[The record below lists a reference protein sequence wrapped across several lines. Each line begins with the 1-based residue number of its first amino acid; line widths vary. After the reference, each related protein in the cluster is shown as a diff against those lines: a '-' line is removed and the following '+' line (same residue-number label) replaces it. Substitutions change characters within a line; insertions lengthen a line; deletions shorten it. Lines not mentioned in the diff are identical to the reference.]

1 MVVAE
6 SREREISYFSEQE
19 VIDLINFNPSY
30 HMEVTASS
38 NLIVAKHFLVPSPML
53 SAEYIDN
60 LEGSEKILLVS
71 HSKMG

>member
-1 MVVAE
+1 
-6 SREREISYFSEQE
+6 
-19 VIDLINFNPSY
+19 
-30 HMEVTASS
+30 MEVTASS

-71 HSKMG
+71 HSKMGWNFCSEFIWEMFFKFNTPVIDI